1 MGLQGIGGGV
11 EGFTRGR
18 GGGGVGGERDERRQD
33 RVTDWLE
40 PKRDATC
47 LRDWDLC
54 ESENARRDGVS
65 ELVHDG
71 LLPML
76 GDCASSPSLSLSVF
90 PLIFY
95 IVISSPREER
105 PRRVETTVL
114 IQDDPAWVLTLE
126 DYLLWEATLE
136 FWLWRI
142 IFFEKRLYCSFHR
155 VFNSLPH
162 RDKII
167 YDKIILY
174 AYAWISIN
182 IFKLCKKDLSE
193 IIYKN

>member
-54 ESENARRDGVS
+54 ESENARRDGVRT
-65 ELVHDG
+65 
-71 LLPML
+71 
-76 GDCASSPSLSLSVF
+76 C
-90 PLIFY
+90 
-95 IVISSPREER
+95 
-105 PRRVETTVL
+105 PRRPFTDVGWLRFLSFSFARRFSLDLLYRDKQPPRRTAAKGWNDFVL

-126 DYLLWEATLE
+126 DYLLWEATLLL
-136 FWLWRI
+136 FPSGFSTPCRI
-142 IFFEKRLYCSFHR
+142 EAK
-155 VFNSLPH
+155 
-162 RDKII
+162 
-167 YDKIILY
+167 
-174 AYAWISIN
+174 A
-182 IFKLCKKDLSE
+182 
-193 IIYKN
+193 